1 MNVRDI
7 RNDLWNLGGASVCR
21 ERLYGPTFY
30 STHGWEDEILE
41 HTRPGGCVTTTVA
54 LSTLPGGCVCPRVEH
69 PTQPGGCVDGEYP
82 AQPGGCADGD
92 HAQPVGGVTM
102 TVALSAQR
110 GCVCTHV
117 KHPTQPGGCVGGG

>member
-1 MNVRDI
+1 M
-7 RNDLWNLGGASVCR
+7 
-21 ERLYGPTFY
+21 GPH
-30 STHGWEDEILE
+30 STQPHGWEDEILE
-41 HTRPGGCVTTTVA
+41 
-54 LSTLPGGCVCPRVEH
+54 
-69 PTQPGGCVDGEYP
+69 
-82 AQPGGCADGD
+82 